1 MLPLLLMTLSS
12 TIQVYIY
19 SGRFMRCYL
28 ILLIWK
34 VAKYYRFFPSY
45 FCPKELSMP
54 RAGLLTPFFDI
65 ILFLK
70 MEPDYS
76 SEWDDMC
83 V

>member
-1 MLPLLLMTLSS
+1 MLSYFINMES
-12 TIQVYIY
+12 
-19 SGRFMRCYL
+19 CK
-28 ILLIWK
+28 ILLVLSFLFLSK
-34 VAKYYRFFPSY
+34 ETFNAKG
-45 FCPKELSMP
+45 
-54 RAGLLTPFFDI
+54 GLIDSIFDI